1 MPGCPGDARC
11 MLSIPDTPADKIPI
25 GLLPQF
31 FRHAPRYGVGLVFLA
46 AYQYSQY
53 WFDTRLQIAIDGAL
67 GGRRAQAMQIGFT
80 LIGVAVAALL
90 LRIWSR
96 IAIFNGGRIVE
107 YELRKALLHHLL
119 KLGPSFYQ
127 RMSTG
132 DVMSRVTNDL
142 AQVRMLLGFGVLN
155 SINTVFAFVSALA
168 VTLQISVKL
177 TLAALSTMPVLF
189 LVMTAFSRWM
199 FARQRENQDAIG
211 AMSGVVQSSIAGV
224 RIVRSF
230 ALEAQEAHRFEQANA
245 RYLEAGLALARLRG
259 VMFPIMQSITAFG
272 MVIVLLYGGSLIL
285 AKSITPGDFMAF
297 YRALSR
303 LTWPLVSIGFLVSLV
318 QRGRASYSR
327 LQEVFDARPDT
338 VDGPLP
344 AGSVASARLT
354 VSHLSFGYADH
365 AVLEDVSFT
374 LEPGQSLAIV
384 GRTGSG
390 KSTLATLLARL
401 QPTPRGSVFLGG
413 HDVCDLPLATLRG
426 TIGYSQQ
433 SAFLFSTTVG
443 RNVGYALDQPDSS
456 EAMAKVLLA
465 SDEAQIR
472 EEIEGLPDGFDTVVG
487 ERGVQLSGGQ
497 KQRTALARGLVSAP
511 AILVLDDPLSAVDA
525 RTEKAILQAIE
536 RQKRARSVVLITH
549 RVAAAARCDRVL
561 VLDAGRVIEQGTHD
575 ELLRRGGVYAAFAE
589 EQRLERELE
598 ALSET
603 GAEPDAVTA

>member
-1 MPGCPGDARC
+1 
-11 MLSIPDTPADKIPI
+11 MLSIPDTPAEKIPI
-25 GLLPQF
+25 GLWPQF
-31 FRHAPRYGVGLVFLA
+31 RRQAPRYGVGLLFLA
-46 AYQYSQY
+46 AYQFSQY
-53 WFDTRLQIAIDGAL
+53 WFDTRLRHAIDGAFAGRSAEAMRL
-67 GGRRAQAMQIGFT
+67 GVM
-80 LIGVAVAALL
+80 LIGVSVAALA

-142 AQVRMLLGFGVLN
+142 VQVRMLLGFGVLN
-155 SINTVFAFVSALA
+155 AINTVFAFVSALA
-168 VTLQISVKL
+168 VTLQISARL
-177 TLAALSTMPVLF
+177 TLAALATMPVLF
-189 LVMTAFSRWM
+189 LVMTAFTRLI
-199 FARQRENQDAIG
+199 FARQRENQEAIG

-230 ALEAQEAHRFEQANA
+230 ALEPQEARRFEQANA
-245 RYLEAGLALARLRG
+245 RYLNAGLALARLRG

-272 MVIVLLYGGSLIL
+272 MVIVVLYGGTLML
-285 AKSITPGDFMAF
+285 EKAITPGDFLAF
-297 YRALSR
+297 YRALTR

-318 QRGRASYSR
+318 QRGRAAYSR
-327 LQEVFDARPDT
+327 LQEVFDAQPDT
-338 VDGPLP
+338 LDGPLP
-344 AGSVASARLT
+344 ASAVQSARLS
-354 VSHLSFGYADH
+354 VSHLSYAYGNH
-365 AVLEDVSFT
+365 QVLEDVSFT
-374 LEPGQSLAIV
+374 LEPGASLAIV

-390 KSTLATLLARL
+390 KSTLAALLARL
-401 QPTPRGSVFLGG
+401 QPTPRGSVFLDG
-413 HDVCDLPLATLRG
+413 HDVCDLPLSVLRA

-443 RNVGYALDQPDSS
+443 RNVGYALHEPDV
-456 EAMAKVLLA
+456 EASMAKVRLA
-465 SDEAQIR
+465 ADEAQIR

-497 KQRTALARGLVSAP
+497 KQRTALARGLVFAP
-511 AILVLDDPLSAVDA
+511 KILVLDDPLSAVDA

-561 VLDAGRVIEQGTHD
+561 VLDGGRVVEQGGHD
-575 ELLRRGGVYAAFAE
+575 ELLRRGGRG
-589 EQRLERELE
+589 EQSPE
-598 ALSET
+598 
-603 GAEPDAVTA
+603 GAVTA